1 MNEESLL
8 KARPYQ
14 LKLLEKCM
22 KKNSIVFLQTG
33 SGKTYIAVMLIKNL
47 SDSIRSKFSLGG
59 KRTIF
64 LANTVPLI
72 QQQADVI
79 KRFIDVDIE
88 HYYGERVLNKERID
102 SWNKEM
108 WLNEFETKQILVM
121 SPQILVTL
129 IEHSFISKFF
139 YFFYKFYFN
148 LTDISSF
155 LFLN

>member
-1 MNEESLL
+1 MKKMNDENLY

-22 KKNSIVFLQTG
+22 RKNSIVFLQTG

-47 SDSIRSKFSLGG
+47 SNSIREGG

-72 QQQADVI
+72 QQQADVMR
-79 KRFIDVDIE
+79 RFIDVEIE
-88 HYYGERVLNKERID
+88 YYYGERVLNNKQID

-108 WLNEFETKQILVM
+108 WLSEFEKKQILVM

-129 IEHSFISKFF
+129 IAHSFISK
-139 YFFYKFYFN
+139 
-148 LTDISSF
+148 LI
-155 LFLN
+155 